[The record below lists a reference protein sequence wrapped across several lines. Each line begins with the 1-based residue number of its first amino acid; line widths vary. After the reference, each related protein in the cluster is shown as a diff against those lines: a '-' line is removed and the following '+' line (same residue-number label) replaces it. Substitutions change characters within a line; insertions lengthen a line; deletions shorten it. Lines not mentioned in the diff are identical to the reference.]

1 MSVLRS
7 ILVFPTLVW
16 RGSAVLGWTG
26 VKGMSRATRWLV
38 AVVVTVAAFGVSLWV
53 CGALLLPLVLKS
65 GADRWVVAAGLGVA
79 VAALAAVGC
88 ASWAGQSEDSSSSPA
103 GRSISA
109 GGDISGIAST
119 GDGTTN
125 VQQK

>member
-1 MSVLRS
+1 VS
-7 ILVFPTLVW
+7 PTL
-16 RGSAVLGWTG
+16 
-26 VKGMSRATRWLV
+26 RWLV
-38 AVVVTVAAFGVSLWV
+38 AVVVTVAAFGVALWV
-53 CGALLLPLVLKS
+53 CGALLLPLWLKS

-79 VAALAAVGC
+79 VAALAALGC
-88 ASWAGQSEDSSSSPA
+88 ASWAGGQSEDSSSGVG

-125 VQQK
+125 IQQK

>member
-1 MSVLRS
+1 
-7 ILVFPTLVW
+7 
-16 RGSAVLGWTG
+16 
-26 VKGMSRATRWLV
+26 V

-53 CGALLLPLVLKS
+53 CGALLLPLWLKS

-79 VAALAAVGC
+79 VAALAALGC
-88 ASWAGQSEDSSSSPA
+88 ASWAGQSGPPSSSDSSSGP
-103 GRSISA
+103 GKRSISA

>member
-1 MSVLRS
+1 M
-7 ILVFPTLVW
+7 
-16 RGSAVLGWTG
+16 GG
-26 VKGMSRATRWLV
+26 VGRMSRAGRWLV

-53 CGALLLPLVLKS
+53 CGALLLPLWLKS

-79 VAALAAVGC
+79 VAALAALGC
-88 ASWAGQSEDSSSSPA
+88 ASWAGQSEDSSSAQGKLPVP
-103 GRSISA
+103 GKRSISA

>member
-1 MSVLRS
+1 M
-7 ILVFPTLVW
+7 
-16 RGSAVLGWTG
+16 
-26 VKGMSRATRWLV
+26 

-53 CGALLLPLVLKS
+53 CGALLLPLWLKS

-79 VAALAAVGC
+79 VAALAALWGV
-88 ASWAGQSEDSSSSPA
+88 SWAGSHSEGSSSGP
-103 GRSISA
+103 GKRSISA

-125 VQQK
+125 IQQK

>member
-1 MSVLRS
+1 
-7 ILVFPTLVW
+7 
-16 RGSAVLGWTG
+16 
-26 VKGMSRATRWLV
+26 MSRAARWLV

-53 CGALLLPLVLKS
+53 CGVFLLPLWLKS

-79 VAALAAVGC
+79 VAAQAALWG
-88 ASWAGQSEDSSSSPA
+88 ASWAGRHSEDSSPGHG

-125 VQQK
+125 IQQK

>member
-1 MSVLRS
+1 
-7 ILVFPTLVW
+7 
-16 RGSAVLGWTG
+16 
-26 VKGMSRATRWLV
+26 MSRAGRWLV

-53 CGALLLPLVLKS
+53 CGALLLPLWLKS
-65 GADRWVVAAGLGVA
+65 GADRWVVAARLGVA
-79 VAALAAVGC
+79 VAALAALGC
-88 ASWAGQSEDSSSSPA
+88 ASWVGQSEESSSGSG

-125 VQQK
+125 IQQPK